1 MQTIFYVKIKIVNM
15 KEVFKTRLKEEL
27 QASGL
32 TIQQFADLIGV
43 SPEMV
48 TQYYTTKKLPK
59 LDTFTKICQAL
70 NVSADYLLGL
80 KDLY

>member
-1 MQTIFYVKIKIVNM
+1 MEQT
-15 KEVFKTRLKEEL
+15 FKVRLKEEL
-27 QASGL
+27 KQSGL
-32 TIQQFADLIGV
+32 TIQQFADLVGV

-59 LDTFTKICQAL
+59 LDTFVKICKAL

-80 KDLY
+80 SDI

>member
-1 MQTIFYVKIKIVNM
+1 MEEIFKQRLLEEIKHN
-15 KEVFKTRLKEEL
+15 
-27 QASGL
+27 GL
-32 TIQQFADLIGV
+32 TVKELAEKIGV

-59 LDTFTKICQAL
+59 LDTFKKICQAL

-80 KDLY
+80 KDI